1 MITDKFFTYTEEEW
15 SAIKV
20 ELRRTLD
27 LDADQIELDGN
38 RFAKLLDE
46 LGVDAPTRWSSRAR

>member
-15 SAIKV
+15 SAIEV

-27 LDADQIELDGN
+27 LDA
-38 RFAKLLDE
+38 
-46 LGVDAPTRWSSRAR
+46 TRSSLTGTASRSCWMS